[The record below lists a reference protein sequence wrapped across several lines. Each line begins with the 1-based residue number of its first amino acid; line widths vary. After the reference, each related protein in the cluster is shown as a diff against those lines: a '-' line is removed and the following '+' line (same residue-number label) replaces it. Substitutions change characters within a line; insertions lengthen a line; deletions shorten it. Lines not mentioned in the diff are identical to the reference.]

1 MFNLG
6 KEFAMLGKT
15 INVTEIQLRYYK
27 LRSLFSDLAVDSSSV
42 FKQFYLEQTHSLT
55 DFLEKGMDFA
65 EQLYLSVCEIAVKY
79 LTTYDIYQFEEND
92 FQGYMM
98 KNSSF
103 IKKYED
109 LAEFNEG
116 LIQDQEEQRR
126 YREARKRA
134 RSRMYGGGFGL
145 GNALVGAAKA
155 GAVNMVW
162 GGVHSA
168 RNLIGNT
175 GTAISVSEARKKI
188 YNNAQT
194 KSDLY
199 NAIYDDVYNLHYI
212 IAQVIKENSDV
223 RISIISRQDEK
234 QAETLLHNIQ
244 RMDLSEQKEKDLLV
258 QALGLNPFF
267 GKLYQYIFNK
277 YSEDS
282 ENCFAFAEYC
292 YASKVFEFLKA
303 ELKSYYAT
311 LAVDTEE
318 NALKSKQL
326 LLDRMALWHM
336 SSSSELEDIN
346 AKLKAFDLAA
356 RTYEGVEY
364 PTREERNKVAS
375 DVKNFTDQLT
385 ALGGISYANIEG
397 LNQIKKAVN
406 TGEYAAQT
414 REIILNKIDV
424 MVKARLKEIKKALSK
439 NPSLSDLQNY
449 HNEVQLMDIDEVL
462 KNKHLS
468 RIDPMLNR
476 SQKQSELE
484 IFKQEFVGCLP
495 YDPIVNEHLIDLA
508 TRSCPLISEQLILIL
523 NVFTVDNAQA
533 IYDFNQPVE
542 YKKVKFNL
550 AWFIVCLVAFI
561 CMFVFW
567 GIGTV
572 LFGILF
578 LFSIRKAFSKT
589 IYLSQKDYNMLQLIS
604 QISYDGNLIH
614 PLLQKWFDNHD
625 YKKLKKTL
633 SKAKILEASDTSV
646 NNTEPSKVEMNKTD
660 AESNKI

>member
-1 MFNLG
+1 MG

-15 INVTEIQLRYYK
+15 INVTEAQRRYYK

-42 FKQFYLEQTHSLT
+42 FKQFYMEQTHSLT
-55 DFLEKGMDFA
+55 DFLEKGMDFV
-65 EQLYLSVCEIAVKY
+65 EQLYLNVCEIAVKY

-92 FQGYMM
+92 FHGYMI

-103 IKKYED
+103 MKKYED
-109 LAEFNEG
+109 LAEFNES

-168 RNLIGNT
+168 RNLIGNA
-175 GTAISVSEARKKI
+175 GTALSVSEARRKI
-188 YNNAQT
+188 YNDAQT

-199 NAIYDDVYNLHYI
+199 DAVYNDVYNLHYI
-212 IAQVIKENSDV
+212 IAQVVKENADV

-234 QAETLLHNIQ
+234 QADTLLHNIQ

-258 QALGLNPFF
+258 QALKLNPFF
-267 GKLYQYIFNK
+267 DKLYQYIFNK
-277 YSEDS
+277 YSEES

-292 YASKVFEFLKA
+292 YASSVFGFLKA

-318 NALKSKQL
+318 NALQSKQL
-326 LLDRMALWHM
+326 LLDRMNLWHM
-336 SSSSELEDIN
+336 SSSSELDDIN

-364 PTREERNKVAS
+364 PTREARNKVAS
-375 DVKNFTDQLT
+375 DVQRFTDELK
-385 ALGGISYANIEG
+385 ALGALNYANIEG
-397 LNQIKKAVN
+397 LNKIKKTVN
-406 TGEYAAQT
+406 TEEYAEQT
-414 REIILNKIDV
+414 REIILNKIDS

-449 HNEVQLMDIDEVL
+449 HNEVQMMDIDETL

-468 RIDPMLNR
+468 KIDPMLNT

-484 IFKQEFVGCLP
+484 IFKPEFVSCLP
-495 YDPIVNEHLIDLA
+495 YDPIVKNHLIDLA

-523 NVFTVDNAQA
+523 NIFTVDNVQS

-561 CMFVFW
+561 CMFVFL

-646 NNTEPSKVEMNKTD
+646 NNTEPSKVEMNKTG

>member
-1 MFNLG
+1 M
-6 KEFAMLGKT
+6 
-15 INVTEIQLRYYK
+15 
-27 LRSLFSDLAVDSSSV
+27 
-42 FKQFYLEQTHSLT
+42 
-55 DFLEKGMDFA
+55 
-65 EQLYLSVCEIAVKY
+65 
-79 LTTYDIYQFEEND
+79 
-92 FQGYMM
+92 
-98 KNSSF
+98 
-103 IKKYED
+103 
-109 LAEFNEG
+109 
-116 LIQDQEEQRR
+116 
-126 YREARKRA
+126 
-134 RSRMYGGGFGL
+134 
-145 GNALVGAAKA
+145 
-155 GAVNMVW
+155 
-162 GGVHSA
+162 
-168 RNLIGNT
+168 
-175 GTAISVSEARKKI
+175 
-188 YNNAQT
+188 
-194 KSDLY
+194 
-199 NAIYDDVYNLHYI
+199 
-212 IAQVIKENSDV
+212 
-223 RISIISRQDEK
+223 
-234 QAETLLHNIQ
+234 
-244 RMDLSEQKEKDLLV
+244 
-258 QALGLNPFF
+258 
-267 GKLYQYIFNK
+267 
-277 YSEDS
+277 
-282 ENCFAFAEYC
+282 
-292 YASKVFEFLKA
+292 
-303 ELKSYYAT
+303 
-311 LAVDTEE
+311 
-318 NALKSKQL
+318 
-326 LLDRMALWHM
+326 
-336 SSSSELEDIN
+336 
-346 AKLKAFDLAA
+346 
-356 RTYEGVEY
+356 
-364 PTREERNKVAS
+364 
-375 DVKNFTDQLT
+375 
-385 ALGGISYANIEG
+385 
-397 LNQIKKAVN
+397 
-406 TGEYAAQT
+406 
-414 REIILNKIDV
+414 
-424 MVKARLKEIKKALSK
+424 
-439 NPSLSDLQNY
+439 SDLQNY